1 MSGVIVKPLST
12 DLISYSRISTLSSI
26 STISEAQFSTTSTN
40 SATTTTILSDE
51 DTTTSQNVKNIF
63 TSELDSNQIREI
75 SSNQDSST
83 QTLPVLGK
91 NDFFL
96 D

>member
-1 MSGVIVKPLST
+1 MLGVIVLPLST
-12 DLISYSRISTLSSI
+12 DLIFYSRISTLSSI
-26 STISEAQFSTTSTN
+26 SNISEAQFSTTSTN

-51 DTTTSQNVKNIF
+51 DATTSQNAKNIF
-63 TSELDSNQIREI
+63 TSELDSNRIREI